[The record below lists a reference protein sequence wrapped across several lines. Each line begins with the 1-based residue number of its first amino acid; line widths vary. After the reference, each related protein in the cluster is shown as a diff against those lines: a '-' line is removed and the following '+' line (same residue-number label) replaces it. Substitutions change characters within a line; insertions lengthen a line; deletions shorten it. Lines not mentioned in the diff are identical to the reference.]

1 MSEEPPQ
8 SISTKVEAP
17 ESRARSITQW
27 VLSSYPLPKHMPN
40 PKSRPSHDTDKTPS
54 STSSTTPRTSFPSR
68 GSLILPS
75 HDISTS
81 MLMLWAH
88 GTTNVPVNERLAGYA
103 VYAACNKNRGGGG
116 GCGK

>member
-1 MSEEPPQ
+1 
-8 SISTKVEAP
+8 
-17 ESRARSITQW
+17 
-27 VLSSYPLPKHMPN
+27 
-40 PKSRPSHDTDKTPS
+40 
-54 STSSTTPRTSFPSR
+54 
-68 GSLILPS
+68 
-75 HDISTS
+75 